1 MKFDFKI
8 LIPEKIDFKGFF
20 SKIVDFFKRL
30 PERIKQL
37 PSKIKSI
44 NRKKLKRYLPPCLM
58 LFFAAIFLVSAGVL
72 AKRAWED
79 YHQAEQNDYLAGLV
93 QQEQAQVQRPPIS
106 NGESSYIEP
115 LSAFV
120 EITHP
125 VTGESVQVL
134 REYASVFQLNPDMV
148 GWIHIPNTTLNY
160 PVVQKPGEPD
170 YYLHRDF
177 LDNNSRHGT
186 VYAHNQADLQKPSDN
201 VTIFGHNMTDGS
213 MFATLHG
220 YTKKEYYD
228 ANPYIYFDT
237 VYEHRTYQILAVF
250 EIDVTKSDFDYHN
263 VVDTNA
269 FTFQNFLDN
278 CKKLSFYD
286 TGVSAKYGDKLLTL
300 STCDKD
306 TSTDNKRFVVVAKLV
321 T

>member
-1 MKFDFKI
+1 MKFDFKK
-8 LIPEKIDFKGFF
+8 LIPQKVDFKELF
-20 SKIVDFFKRL
+20 SKITDCFKHL
-30 PERIKQL
+30 PE
-37 PSKIKSI
+37 KIKSI

-58 LFFAAIFLVSAGVL
+58 LFFAAIFLFCAGVL
-72 AKRAWED
+72 AKRALED
-79 YHQAEQNDYLAGLV
+79 YQQAEQNDYLVGLV

-106 NGESSYIEP
+106 DDHSSYVEP

-120 EITHP
+120 EITDP
-125 VTGESVQVL
+125 VTGMPVKVL
-134 REYASVFQLNPDMV
+134 REYASVYQLNPDMA

-170 YYLHRDF
+170 YYLHKDF
-177 LDNNSRHGT
+177 YDNNSRHGT
-186 VYAHNQADLQKPSDN
+186 VYAHNQANLQTPSDN

-213 MFATLHG
+213 MFATLHE

-237 VYEHRTYQILAVF
+237 LYEHRTYQIISVF
-250 EIDVTKSDFDYHN
+250 EIDITKSDFDYHN

-269 FTFQNFLDN
+269 FSFQNYLDN
-278 CKKLSFYD
+278 CKELAFYD
-286 TGVSAKYGDKLLTL
+286 TGVPVKYGDKLLTL

-321 T
+321 S